1 MNSLIN
7 VTQRTIGQHTVPT
20 VNARELH
27 TYLDSKQKFA
37 DWINN
42 RINQYTFVENQDF
55 IIVLNLVSENYEI
68 KKHGG
73 DRRSKDYFITLN
85 MAKELSMV
93 ERTAK
98 GREARQYFIAC
109 EQQLYKLQAQQRQHT
124 EQSQITK
131 NANWHLT
138 QLIHTL
144 KNVVHQQQKQMDKIV
159 SLHEQSLQLQAQS
172 LELLQRQG
180 QNNKLKHYRQATES
194 DYALVKELLAQG
206 YTFGQ
211 ISEQLGISTYAV
223 HGIKHD
229 KVMVTATGLLKRVM

>member
-1 MNSLIN
+1 MNNLIT
-7 VTQRTIGQHTVPT
+7 VTHRTIEQQTVPT

-27 TYLDSKQKFA
+27 EFLESKQDFSN
-37 DWINN
+37 WINN
-42 RINQYTFVENQDF
+42 RINQYGFAENQDYLLNK
-55 IIVLNLVSENYEI
+55 IIVQLPSG
-68 KKHGG
+68 KKY
-73 DRRSKDYFITLN
+73 KNEYFITLD

>member
-7 VTQRTIGQHTVPT
+7 VTQRTIGQQTVPT

-144 KNVVHQQQKQMDKIV
+144 KNVVHQQQKAMDKIV

-172 LELLQRQG
+172 LELLQRQP
-180 QNNKLKHYRQATES
+180 QVNTKSYRQATS
-194 DYALVKELLAQG
+194 DDIDPVHELLEQG
-206 YTFGQ
+206 YSIRQVSERLGLSVYAVSR
-211 ISEQLGISTYAV
+211 IKHHRYSHSEQGGRLSYY
-223 HGIKHD
+223 
-229 KVMVTATGLLKRVM
+229 

>member
-7 VTQRTIGQHTVPT
+7 VTQRTIGQQTVPT

-27 TYLDSKQKFA
+27 EFLESKQDFSN
-37 DWINN
+37 WINN
-42 RINQYTFVENQDF
+42 RINQYGFVENQDYLLNK
-55 IIVLNLVSENYEI
+55 IIVQLPSG
-68 KKHGG
+68 KKY
-73 DRRSKDYFITLN
+73 KNEYFITLN

-109 EQQLYKLQAQQRQHT
+109 EQQLYTLQAQQRQHT

-144 KNVVHQQQKQMDKIV
+144 KNVVHQQQKAMDKIV

>member
-7 VTQRTIGQHTVPT
+7 VTQRTIEQQTVPT

-27 TYLDSKQKFA
+27 EFLESKQDFSN
-37 DWINN
+37 WINN
-42 RINQYTFVENQDF
+42 RINQYGFVENQDYLVNK
-55 IIVLNLVSENYEI
+55 IIEQVP
-68 KKHGG
+68 HQGG
-73 DRRSKDYFITLN
+73 MRANTKKDYFITLN

-109 EQQLYKLQAQQRQHT
+109 EQQLYTLQAQQRQHT

>member
-1 MNSLIN
+1 MNNLIT
-7 VTQRTIGQHTVPT
+7 VTNRTIGQHLVPT

-37 DWINN
+37 DWINS
-42 RINQYTFVENQDF
+42 RIQKYEFVKNQDF
-55 IIVLNLVSENYEI
+55 ICVSENYETQRQNGQKGI
-68 KKHGG
+68 AV
-73 DRRSKDYFITLN
+73 RNEYFITLN

-109 EQQLYKLQAQQRQHT
+109 EQQLYMLQAQQRQHT

-144 KNVVHQQQKQMDKIV
+144 KNVVHQQQKAMDKIV

-172 LELLQRQG
+172 LELLQRQP
-180 QNNKLKHYRQATES
+180 QVNTKSYRQATS
-194 DYALVKELLAQG
+194 DDIDPVHELLEQG
-206 YTFGQ
+206 YSIRQVSERLGLSVYAVSR
-211 ISEQLGISTYAV
+211 IKHHRYSHSEQGGRLSYY
-223 HGIKHD
+223 
-229 KVMVTATGLLKRVM
+229 

>member
-1 MNSLIN
+1 MMNNLIT
-7 VTQRTIGQHTVPT
+7 VTHRTIEQQTVPT

-27 TYLDSKQKFA
+27 EFLESKQDFSN
-37 DWINN
+37 WINN
-42 RINQYTFVENQDF
+42 RINQYGFVENQDYLLNK
-55 IIVLNLVSENYEI
+55 IIVQLPSG
-68 KKHGG
+68 KKY
-73 DRRSKDYFITLN
+73 KNEYFITLN

-109 EQQLYKLQAQQRQHT
+109 EQQLYTLQAQQRQHT

-172 LELLQRQG
+172 LELLQRQP
-180 QNNKLKHYRQATES
+180 QVNTKSYRQATS
-194 DYALVKELLAQG
+194 DDIDPVHELLEQG
-206 YTFGQ
+206 YSIRQVSERLGLSVYAVSR
-211 ISEQLGISTYAV
+211 IKHHRYSHSEQGGRLSYY
-223 HGIKHD
+223 
-229 KVMVTATGLLKRVM
+229 